1 MFTDYFGRDLM
12 KGLNISNPKIEKN
25 SKNFIKHINVS
36 EENCLICNSN
46 NKKLF
51 GFVHKYNMDA
61 NKFFY
66 YLNDRYYSYN
76 VEHNYKNFSEVEIQI
91 VMKEAKLSR
100 KEAILQLKDKDLSTI
115 LIENYLL

>member
-1 MFTDYFGRDLM
+1 MRVCRRCGEEQQAQVAAGGCVKQTKRD
-12 KGLNISNPKIEKN
+12 
-25 SKNFIKHINVS
+25 
-36 EENCLICNSN
+36 SN